1 MLRIISCIAAISISV
16 GLAGCSPT
24 RYHCPACGV
33 RAPAEV
39 DACANCGFEFAP
51 VDN

>member
-1 MLRIISCIAAISISV
+1 MLRIISCIAIISISM
-16 GLAGCSPT
+16 GLIGCSKK
-24 RYHCPACGV
+24 YHCPACGV

-51 VDN
+51 IDN